1 MAVLRSRPRRWA
13 RSSSFWSTLATKR
26 SEMRTR
32 SASIEERLSIK
43 DAQGVRCQSTRA
55 SSRRGIGLRESGQR
69 QHYEGYLLE
78 SGGADRTGATGATGA
93 RVLADMKTALPNQ
106 QSISSREMASRRIAA
121 RNTTALFLQRPSG
134 IIKDRCG
141 AIAAYVNN

>member
-78 SGGADRTGATGATGA
+78 SGGADRTGATGATGYEDGIA
-93 RVLADMKTALPNQ
+93 ESAINIEQ
-106 QSISSREMASRRIAA
+106 REVASRCIAA
-121 RNTTALFLQRPSG
+121 RKTTALFLQRPSG

-141 AIAAYVNN
+141 AIAAYAND